1 MPKSSQLEDIA
12 GRAERKR
19 AVNSHKRH
27 IILDA
32 AGRVFAAHGLEG
44 ASLRA
49 IAKEAG
55 YTPGA
60 LYFHYASKEEIYGD
74 LLAESLDRLDAAVD
88 AAVASGADAH
98 TRLAAMWFAFFDYY
112 RTNPEDLAL
121 GFYLFKG
128 MRPLGLTAELNARL
142 NAKLR
147 AVLGRI
153 KKQMREIG
161 ADPDAAERETAALF
175 AHSTGLLLLV
185 HTGRIKLFPFEARDL
200 LQDAIDRL
208 IERLPPVRRPS
219 STPV

>member
-1 MPKSSQLEDIA
+1 MPKSSHIKDNA
-12 GRAERKR
+12 GRAERQR
-19 AVNSHKRH
+19 AVNAHKRR

-44 ASLRA
+44 ASMRA

-55 YTPGA
+55 YTPAA

-74 LLAESLDRLDAAVD
+74 LLAESLDRLNAAVD
-88 AAVASGADAH
+88 AAAAH
-98 TRLAAMWFAFFDYY
+98 GEDMRTALAARVFAFFDYY

-147 AVLGRI
+147 AVLARI
-153 KKQMREIG
+153 ERAMRELG
-161 ADPDAAERETAALF
+161 ADPEEAERATAALF

-185 HTGRIKLFPFEARDL
+185 HTGRIKLFPFDARDL
-200 LQDAIDRL
+200 LRDAINRL
-208 IERLPPVRRPS
+208 IGSLRSVRQPS